1 MLSVVLMGTK
11 RQFKMYLSDDLLE
24 RLENAAEKIGKRS
37 GQEVAEEI
45 LTIYLPVWTN
55 VNDSMNRA
63 VTYQINKVSEEII
76 TSKKLTESES
86 SKAVAKKSSGEKK
99 KLNKATER
107 MYKNAGEA
115 TSIEELSKK
124 K

>member
-1 MLSVVLMGTK
+1 MVLMGTK
-11 RQFKMYLSDDLLE
+11 KQFKMYLSDDLLE
-24 RLENAAEKIGKRS
+24 RLEKAAEKIGKRS
-37 GQEVAEEI
+37 GQEVVEEI

-63 VTYQINKVSEEII
+63 VKYQINKVSEEIVSSEKEVKSQGS
-76 TSKKLTESES
+76 TS
-86 SKAVAKKSSGEKK
+86 EKK
-99 KLNKATER
+99 KGLDKATER

-115 TSIEELSKK
+115 IPIEELNKK